1 MAIKEEILNR
11 VKEIPPLSTSA
22 SQLMMLMGKPDR
34 DLQETVKIVECDLGL
49 TAKVLRVVN
58 SSAFALMQPTTS
70 IARAV
75 SYLGEKMVLGIA
87 LDACTGSILRRPMKG
102 YEGRSDALWEHNL
115 MAAIAARRVAGFA
128 KEEVSADIAF
138 TAGILHDIGKAVL
151 SEFMNGSAGDIV
163 SKIDAGD
170 AADYISAEQEMLG
183 MDHCTVGFEVAR
195 LWKLAGPLPEII
207 RFHHTPAR
215 AQEEVRAPV
224 YAVHLGDIIAM
235 MGGTGTGSDDMMYC
249 LDAGFSDYI
258 KISQSDLEKIMLDVE
273 VEFKRTRSSIFGRE
287 DEIS

>member
-115 MAAIAARRVAGFA
+115 MTAIAARRVAGFA
-128 KEEVSADIAF
+128 KEEISSDIAF
-138 TAGILHDIGKAVL
+138 TAGILHDIGKAGPVVETGRP
-151 SEFMNGSAGDIV
+151 SSR
-163 SKIDAGD
+163 
-170 AADYISAEQEMLG
+170 
-183 MDHCTVGFEVAR
+183 DHPVPPYSRPGAR
-195 LWKLAGPLPEII
+195 GGPGPRI
-207 RFHHTPAR
+207 RR
-215 AQEEVRAPV
+215 A
-224 YAVHLGDIIAM
+224 
-235 MGGTGTGSDDMMYC
+235 S
-249 LDAGFSDYI
+249 
-258 KISQSDLEKIMLDVE
+258 
-273 VEFKRTRSSIFGRE
+273 GRYHRHDGRDGHRE
-287 DEIS
+287 